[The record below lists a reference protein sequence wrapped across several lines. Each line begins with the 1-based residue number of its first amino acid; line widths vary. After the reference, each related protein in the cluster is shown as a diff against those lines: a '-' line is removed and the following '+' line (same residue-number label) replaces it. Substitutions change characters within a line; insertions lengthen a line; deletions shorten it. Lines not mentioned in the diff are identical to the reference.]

1 MKSIEG
7 IFVVDKVGKVIFP
20 YGEEFESLGKND
32 KELLSGFVSA
42 FQSLARE
49 LGEEEMKEARLGT
62 SKLFFTKDRI
72 SEISFV
78 IKATIYSRQKK
89 MFQILEKIK
98 NLFINTFIGHM
109 HEENEAIKYLLDSF
123 SINLEKLLSE
133 QPDTKVKGFFDGL

>member
-7 IFVVDKVGKVIFP
+7 IFVVGKQGKVIFP
-20 YGEEFESLGKND
+20 YGNDYESLGKND

-62 SKLFFTKDRI
+62 SKLYFTKDRI

-78 IKATIYSRQKK
+78 IKATSTAKQKK
-89 MFQILEKIK
+89 MFQLLEKIK

-109 HEENEAIKYLLDSF
+109 YEESEAIRYLLDSF
-123 SINLEKLLSE
+123 SINLDKLLNE